1 MAVPGVTRG
10 LATCVLRWIYSQ
22 IAAVLEALKAIL
34 LALIVL
40 IDAHILWLKAWLA
53 QFDILALIEEAA
65 WVVIQAL
72 IDEMRNMLTAIPD
85 GPLKELC
92 PEFYQLFTDP
102 ALQLFDT
109 AVSGLTIWR
118 ERYKNVVS
126 FMDEIEALLLYWEAI
141 KFDLIATVEILDD
154 AIYLALMAQAEKA
167 P

>member
-1 MAVPGVTRG
+1 MPDTLAHV

-22 IAAVLEALKAIL
+22 IAAILEALKAIL
-34 LALIVL
+34 LALIAF
-40 IDAHILWLKAWLA
+40 IDAYILFLKAWLA
-53 QFDILALIEEAA
+53 QFDILSQIEEAA
-65 WVVIQAL
+65 WAIIQAL
-72 IDEMRNMLTAIPD
+72 IEEIRNLLTAIPD

-141 KFDLIATVEILDD
+141 KLDLVATVEILDD
-154 AIYLALMAQAEKA
+154 AIYLALMDAADEVS
-167 P
+167 

>member
-1 MAVPGVTRG
+1 MAVPGVTKG

-22 IAAVLEALKAIL
+22 IAAILEALKAIL
-34 LALIVL
+34 LALITL
-40 IDAHILWLKAWLA
+40 IDTHIMWLKAWLA
-53 QFDILALIEEAA
+53 QFDILSMIEEAA
-65 WVVIQAL
+65 WAIVQVL

-126 FMDEIEALLLYWEAI
+126 FMDEIEALLLHWETI
-141 KFDLIATVEILDD
+141 KFDLVEIVEVLDD
-154 AIYLALMAQAEKA
+154 AIYVALMDAAEDA